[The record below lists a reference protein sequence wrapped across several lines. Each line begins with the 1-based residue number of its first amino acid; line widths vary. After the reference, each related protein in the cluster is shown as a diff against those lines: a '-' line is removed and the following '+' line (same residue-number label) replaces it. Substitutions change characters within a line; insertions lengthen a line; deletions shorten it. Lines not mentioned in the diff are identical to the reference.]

1 MSSRFAGPGF
11 SAMISGGTA
20 ADTPAGQANSRPQPI
35 CREACLNRRFFDAS
49 ETQSKMAIYLRTE
62 DLLWPMTNPKN
73 RKTPPQ
79 NRKTF
84 QFTQSKRKSLE
95 TTVKLSLKRAMRKL
109 QKALRSA

>member
-1 MSSRFAGPGF
+1 M
-11 SAMISGGTA
+11 
-20 ADTPAGQANSRPQPI
+20 ADDKSPK
-35 CREACLNRRFFDAS
+35 S
-49 ETQSKMAIYLRTE
+49 ENA
-62 DLLWPMTNPKN
+62 
-73 RKTPPQ
+73 PPQ